1 MSLGKRAIVIGCIVF
16 ITAFIAQIWIWDIF
30 GHIKMSNPIS
40 DASFTQN
47 VTTSTTNCSQFDKCV
62 CKKRTVDM
70 SFITGELARKH
81 VEERF
86 SNTTRY

>member
-47 VTTSTTNCSQFDKCV
+47 VTISTTNCSQFDKCV
-62 CKKRTVDM
+62 CKKPTVDM

-86 SNTTRY
+86 SKYY

>member
-1 MSLGKRAIVIGCIVF
+1 MSLEKRAIVIGCIVF
-16 ITAFIAQIWIWDIF
+16 ITALIAQIWIWDIF
-30 GHIKMSNPIS
+30 GHIKMSKSIS
-40 DASFTQN
+40 GATFIQN
-47 VTTSTTNCSQFDKCV
+47 VTTRNCSQFDKCV

-86 SNTTRY
+86 SKYY